1 MSLDVWQGAEQEFA
15 SGLRPISLFHA
26 LEKRGVYIH
35 RAKDNIPRA
44 HLKNGGVCYVH
55 SNLFEVCTPECR
67 NAFEVVAYDKA
78 SEAYARLASWAHDEQ
93 TGEQIHIYKV
103 NLASDPKGEVEH
115 TTVGA
120 HENYLMERSGYT
132 GKDHLLVPYLV
143 LRQLFCGIGG
153 FIDGSYMISPRTIF
167 PQKIYSEVST
177 DYPIISLRDEAHA
190 SDRFFRVHIVYGE
203 GARSEYVTFLKHSI
217 TSYILQAIQKEHIKE
232 VPELL
237 DPIAT
242 GQEISKCLNGD
253 WIIELTSGKKE
264 RAIDYLNTNYLE
276 GIEKVFDAGAPS
288 DHDLF
293 ALKEFKWVLSKL
305 DEGLF
310 EALASSIEWVTKLVF
325 IEESFTDHFSIE
337 EGLNE
342 ASAKRAAAN
351 QYTAVTDPFFDELSD
366 SLSLRRIV
374 SDDDIEHAFQ
384 EPPSRSRGYLRVVL
398 AKHFR
403 DSIDTMSWSYIKLKK
418 RRSTLNFPFE
428 ILDGWTQEAVPMFIA
443 EIESQIR
450 SDT

>member
-15 SGLRPISLFHA
+15 SGLRPISLFNA
-26 LEKRGVYIH
+26 LEKQSVYIH

-67 NAFEVVAYDKA
+67 NAFELVAYDKA
-78 SEAYARLASWAHDEQ
+78 SEAYARLASWAHLEQ

-103 NLASDPKGEVEH
+103 NLASDPKGEAKH

-120 HENYLMERSGYT
+120 HENYLIERRGYS

-153 FIDGSYMISPRTIF
+153 FVDGLYMISPRTIF
-167 PQKIYSEVST
+167 PRNIYSEIST

-190 SDRFFRVHIVYGE
+190 SEKFFRVHIVYGE

-217 TSYILQAIQKEHIKE
+217 TSYILQAIQKGQIKK
-232 VPELL
+232 VPELS
-237 DPIAT
+237 DPIAA
-242 GQEISKCLNGD
+242 GPEISKCLDGD
-253 WIIELTSGKKE
+253 WSVKLTSGKKV
-264 RAIDYLNTNYLE
+264 RAIDYLNSNYLE
-276 GIEKVFDAGAPS
+276 GIDKVFADGAPS

-310 EALASSIEWVTKLVF
+310 EALVSSIEWVTKLVF

-337 EGLNE
+337 EGLDE

-351 QYTAVTDPFFDELSD
+351 QYTAVTDPFFNELSE
-366 SLSLRRIV
+366 SLSLRRII
-374 SDDDIEHAFQ
+374 SDKEIESAFL
-384 EPPSRSRGYLRVVL
+384 EPPSGSRGYLRVVL
-398 AKHFR
+398 AEHFR

-428 ILDGWTQEAVPMFIA
+428 ILDGWTQEAVPKFIA
-443 EIESQIR
+443 EIESQVG